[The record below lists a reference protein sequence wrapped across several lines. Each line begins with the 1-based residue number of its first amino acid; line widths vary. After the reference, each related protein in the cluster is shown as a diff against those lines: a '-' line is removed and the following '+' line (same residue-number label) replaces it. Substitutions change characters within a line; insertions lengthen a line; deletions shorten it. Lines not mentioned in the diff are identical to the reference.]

1 MLWTRQF
8 ILGFVNMSSEIKMDE
23 LVNELQ
29 SKLAFQEDALT
40 SLNDVVIGLQRD
52 LTELRQLMMVINQ
65 RVSDQGDIINA
76 ELSDN
81 IDSPPPHY

>member
-1 MLWTRQF
+1 
-8 ILGFVNMSSEIKMDE
+8 MSSEIEMDK

-52 LTELRQLMMVINQ
+52 LIELRQLMMAINQ
-65 RVSDQGDIINA
+65 RVSDQGEIINA
-76 ELSDN
+76 NAS
-81 IDSPPPHY
+81 IDIDAPPPHY

>member
-1 MLWTRQF
+1 
-8 ILGFVNMSSEIKMDE
+8 MSSEIEIDK

-52 LTELRQLMMVINQ
+52 LIELRQLMMAINQ
-65 RVSDQGDIINA
+65 RVSDQGEIINTHA
-76 ELSDN
+76 S
-81 IDSPPPHY
+81 IDIDAPPPHY

>member
-1 MLWTRQF
+1 
-8 ILGFVNMSSEIKMDE
+8 MSSEIEMDK

-52 LTELRQLMMVINQ
+52 LIELRQIMMAINQ
-65 RVSDQGDIINA
+65 RVSDQGEIINA
-76 ELSDN
+76 NSS
-81 IDSPPPHY
+81 IDIDTPPPHY

>member
-1 MLWTRQF
+1 M
-8 ILGFVNMSSEIKMDE
+8 GSEIEMDK

-52 LTELRQLMMVINQ
+52 LIELRQLMMAINQ
-65 RVSDQGDIINA
+65 RVSDQGEIINSHA
-76 ELSDN
+76 S
-81 IDSPPPHY
+81 IDIDAPPPHY

>member
-1 MLWTRQF
+1 
-8 ILGFVNMSSEIKMDE
+8 MSSEIEMDK

-52 LTELRQLMMVINQ
+52 LIELRQIMMAINQ
-65 RVSDQGDIINA
+65 RVSDQGEIINPHA
-76 ELSDN
+76 S
-81 IDSPPPHY
+81 IDIDAPPPHY

>member
-1 MLWTRQF
+1 
-8 ILGFVNMSSEIKMDE
+8 MSSEIERDK

-52 LTELRQLMMVINQ
+52 LIELRQLMIAINQ
-65 RVSDQGDIINA
+65 RVSDQGEIINTHA
-76 ELSDN
+76 S
-81 IDSPPPHY
+81 IDIDAPPPHY

>member
-1 MLWTRQF
+1 
-8 ILGFVNMSSEIKMDE
+8 MSSEIEMDK

-52 LTELRQLMMVINQ
+52 LIELRQLMMAINQ
-65 RVSDQGDIINA
+65 RVSDQGEIINSHA
-76 ELSDN
+76 S
-81 IDSPPPHY
+81 IDIDAPPPHY

>member
-1 MLWTRQF
+1 
-8 ILGFVNMSSEIKMDE
+8 MSSEIEMDK

-52 LTELRQLMMVINQ
+52 LIELRQLIMAINQ
-65 RVSDQGDIINA
+65 RVSDQGEIINTHA
-76 ELSDN
+76 S
-81 IDSPPPHY
+81 IDIDAPPPHY

>member
-1 MLWTRQF
+1 M
-8 ILGFVNMSSEIKMDE
+8 ISEMEMDK

-52 LTELRQLMMVINQ
+52 LIELRQLMMAINQ
-65 RVSDQGDIINA
+65 RVSDQGEII
-76 ELSDN
+76 
-81 IDSPPPHY
+81 

>member
-1 MLWTRQF
+1 
-8 ILGFVNMSSEIKMDE
+8 MSGEIQMDD
-23 LVNELQ
+23 LVKELQ
-29 SKLAFQEDALT
+29 SKLAFQDDALT
-40 SLNDVVIGLQRD
+40 SLNDIVIELQRD
-52 LTELRQLMMVINQ
+52 LTELRQLMMAINQ

>member
-1 MLWTRQF
+1 MPKQ
-8 ILGFVNMSSEIKMDE
+8 IEMEK

-52 LTELRQLMMVINQ
+52 LTELRQLMMALNQ
-65 RVSDQGDIINA
+65 RISAQDEIINA
-76 ELSDN
+76 HASIA
-81 IDSPPPHY
+81 IDARPPHY

>member
-1 MLWTRQF
+1 
-8 ILGFVNMSSEIKMDE
+8 MSSEMEMDK

-52 LTELRQLMMVINQ
+52 LIELRQLMMAINQ
-65 RVSDQGDIINA
+65 RVSDQGEIINSHA
-76 ELSDN
+76 S
-81 IDSPPPHY
+81 IDIDAPPPHY

>member
-1 MLWTRQF
+1 M
-8 ILGFVNMSSEIKMDE
+8 ISEMEMDK

-52 LTELRQLMMVINQ
+52 LIELRQLMMAINQ
-65 RVSDQGDIINA
+65 RVSDQGEIINSHA
-76 ELSDN
+76 S
-81 IDSPPPHY
+81 IDIDAPPPHY

>member
-1 MLWTRQF
+1 
-8 ILGFVNMSSEIKMDE
+8 MSSEIEMEK

-52 LTELRQLMMVINQ
+52 LIELRQLMMAINQ
-65 RVSDQGDIINA
+65 RVSDQGEIINTHA
-76 ELSDN
+76 S
-81 IDSPPPHY
+81 IDIDAPPPHY

>member
-1 MLWTRQF
+1 
-8 ILGFVNMSSEIKMDE
+8 MSSEIEMDK

-52 LTELRQLMMVINQ
+52 LIELRQLMMAINQ
-65 RVSDQGDIINA
+65 RVSDQGEIINTHA
-76 ELSDN
+76 S
-81 IDSPPPHY
+81 IDIDAPPPHY

>member
-1 MLWTRQF
+1 
-8 ILGFVNMSSEIKMDE
+8 MSSEIEMDK

-52 LTELRQLMMVINQ
+52 LIELRQLMMAINQ
-65 RVSDQGDIINA
+65 RVSDQGEIINTRA
-76 ELSDN
+76 SSD
-81 IDSPPPHY
+81 IDAPPPHY

>member
-1 MLWTRQF
+1 
-8 ILGFVNMSSEIKMDE
+8 MSSEMEMDK

-52 LTELRQLMMVINQ
+52 LIELRQLMMAINQ
-65 RVSDQGDIINA
+65 RVSDQGEIINTHA
-76 ELSDN
+76 S
-81 IDSPPPHY
+81 IDIDAPPPHY

>member
-1 MLWTRQF
+1 M
-8 ILGFVNMSSEIKMDE
+8 GSEIEMDK

-52 LTELRQLMMVINQ
+52 LIELRQLIMAINQ
-65 RVSDQGDIINA
+65 RVSDQGEIINSHA
-76 ELSDN
+76 S
-81 IDSPPPHY
+81 IDIDAPPPHY

>member
-1 MLWTRQF
+1 
-8 ILGFVNMSSEIKMDE
+8 MSSEIEMDK

-52 LTELRQLMMVINQ
+52 LIELRQLMMAINQ
-65 RVSDQGDIINA
+65 RVSDQGEIINTHA
-76 ELSDN
+76 S
-81 IDSPPPHY
+81 IDIDTTPPHY

>member
-1 MLWTRQF
+1 
-8 ILGFVNMSSEIKMDE
+8 MSSEIEMDK

-52 LTELRQLMMVINQ
+52 LIELRQIMMAINQ
-65 RVSDQGDIINA
+65 RVSDQGEIINTHA
-76 ELSDN
+76 S
-81 IDSPPPHY
+81 IDIDAPPPHY

>member
-1 MLWTRQF
+1 
-8 ILGFVNMSSEIKMDE
+8 MSSEIKMDE

-52 LTELRQLMMVINQ
+52 LTELRQLMMAINQ
-65 RVSDQGDIINA
+65 RVSAQDEIINA
-76 ELSDN
+76 HVSIGVDAR
-81 IDSPPPHY
+81 PPHY

>member
-1 MLWTRQF
+1 
-8 ILGFVNMSSEIKMDE
+8 MSSEIEMDK

-52 LTELRQLMMVINQ
+52 LIELRQLMMAINQ
-65 RVSDQGDIINA
+65 RVSDQGEIINTHA
-76 ELSDN
+76 S
-81 IDSPPPHY
+81 IDIDAPPPHF

>member
-1 MLWTRQF
+1 
-8 ILGFVNMSSEIKMDE
+8 MSSEIEMDK

-52 LTELRQLMMVINQ
+52 LIELRQLIMAINQ
-65 RVSDQGDIINA
+65 RVSDQGEIINMHA
-76 ELSDN
+76 S
-81 IDSPPPHY
+81 IDIDAPPPHY

>member
-1 MLWTRQF
+1 M
-8 ILGFVNMSSEIKMDE
+8 GSEIEMDK

-52 LTELRQLMMVINQ
+52 LIELRQIMMAINQ
-65 RVSDQGDIINA
+65 RVSDQGEIINTHA
-76 ELSDN
+76 S
-81 IDSPPPHY
+81 IDIDAPPPHY

>member
-1 MLWTRQF
+1 
-8 ILGFVNMSSEIKMDE
+8 MSSEIEMDK

-52 LTELRQLMMVINQ
+52 LIELRQIMMAINQ
-65 RVSDQGDIINA
+65 RVSDQGEIINTHA
-76 ELSDN
+76 S
-81 IDSPPPHY
+81 IDIDTPPPHY